1 MGPIDRMM
9 EERHL
14 LTHPFYRRWQK
25 GTVSLEV
32 LRSYAAQYYAYESA
46 LPSFLTAAMAHFDDG
61 PVRACLADNLA
72 DEAGGPEPHPELWLR
87 FAEGL
92 GLAREEVTA
101 AELLPRTTNLVETY
115 RSLCE
120 RGGEEALAALYAYE
134 AQFPAVAATKAEGL
148 RSFYG
153 ITDPRALEFFDL
165 HSTLDVEHAEG
176 IRSGLVDSQPAREAA
191 ALALDAWWGMLDSFE
206 AASATHVAAAR

>member
-9 EERHL
+9 EERNL
-14 LTHPFYRRWQK
+14 LTHPFYRRWQR
-25 GTVSLEV
+25 GEVSLEV
-32 LRSYAAQYYAYESA
+32 LRDYAVQYYAYESA
-46 LPSFLTAAMAHFDDG
+46 LPTFLAAAIAHFPDG
-61 PVRACLADNLA
+61 PVRASLVDNLA

-92 GLAREEVTA
+92 GVERA
-101 AELLPRTTNLVETY
+101 AVIGADLLPRTANLVETY

-148 RSFYG
+148 RRYYG
-153 ITDPRALEFFDL
+153 LTDPRSLEFFDL

-206 AASATHVAAAR
+206 AASLAEG